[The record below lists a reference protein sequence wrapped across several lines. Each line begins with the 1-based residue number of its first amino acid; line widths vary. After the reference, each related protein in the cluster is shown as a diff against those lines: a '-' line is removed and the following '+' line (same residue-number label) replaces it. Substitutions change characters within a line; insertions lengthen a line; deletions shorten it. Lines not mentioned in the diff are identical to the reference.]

1 MSTTWLITGTSRGLG
16 YEFVRQ
22 LVEDPANTV
31 FATCRTPE
39 KAEKLHAL
47 KPKGKLHILQLDQ
60 EDKTSVDKA
69 AKEVEK
75 LLEGKGLDYLLN
87 SAAAQYG
94 GNDSAVTLDS
104 QQFMDTIKNCVLGPA
119 LVVQALVALVEKG
132 NKKVIMNMTSGL
144 ASIGLDCGPKNASY
158 SIAKTA
164 LNMYTYKLAKE
175 KPDLITFVI
184 DPGWVK
190 TDMGG
195 PGAMLEPDFSIG
207 NMLKTIK
214 GATQKDSGTFKRYN
228 GEPIPW

>member
-22 LVEDPANTV
+22 LVEDPTTIV
-31 FATCRTPE
+31 FATCRTPA

-47 KPKGKLHILQLDQ
+47 KPKGKLHIVQLDQ
-60 EDKTSVDKA
+60 EDKASVDAA

-94 GNDSAVTLDS
+94 GNDSVLSMDS
-104 QQFMDTIKNCVLGPA
+104 KEFMDTIKNCVLGPA
-119 LVVQALVALVEKG
+119 LIVQAFIGLVAKS

-144 ASIGLDCGPKNASY
+144 ASIALDCGPKNASY

-164 LNMYTYKLAKE
+164 LNMYNYKLAKE
-175 KPDLITFVI
+175 RTDIIAFVM

-207 NMLKTIK
+207 NMLRTIK
-214 GATQKDSGTFKRYN
+214 AASEKDTGTFKRYN